1 MKKLVFLAIICLLSL
16 SGCAAQVS
24 KQESP
29 SNEDTVLSE
38 TQAFLDLPSFFS
50 VKGNTDYNKA
60 VEQLNLALDKQ
71 LIKAFQ
77 INGDK
82 DTGTLWVEVLVPSS
96 HMPSNDAEIDRL
108 FHLVGI
114 NDAYSQEMTH
124 SSDSGALYVF
134 NSKIDTITN
143 SDEKMDIAS
152 KLLSYKMQSWD
163 GETAIG
169 AYISADPPS
178 FEYDLHTKALLP
190 WVQEASSNT
199 LVRFADK

>member
-1 MKKLVFLAIICLLSL
+1 MKKLALLALICLLSL
-16 SGCAAQVS
+16 SGCVTQAS
-24 KQESP
+24 KQKSS

-38 TQAFLDLPSFFS
+38 TQAFLDLPSFLS

-60 VEQLNLALDKQ
+60 VEQLNLAFEKK

-82 DTGTLWVEVLVPSS
+82 DTGTLWVEVLLPTSQIPSS
-96 HMPSNDAEIDRL
+96 NTEIDKL

-114 NDAYSQEMTH
+114 TDAYSQEMTH

-143 SDEKMDIAS
+143 FDEKMDVAS
-152 KLLSYKMQSWD
+152 KLLSYKIQSWD

-169 AYISADPPS
+169 VYISADPPS